1 MTTQMTVVAAGAQ
14 RVRWQE
20 LADYSVAHQSQPRLL
35 PHRPQP
41 RHVLVVDDDA
51 GIRSVVA
58 DAFEMEGYQVVTAR
72 NGAEAL
78 ERVRASRP
86 DAIVVDLMM
95 PIMDGWQF
103 LEACR
108 KDGLCEG
115 TPVVVMSAYRFLAEI
130 SSDLGASACI
140 AKPFDLD
147 VLLGAVERLIH
158 ARA

>member
-1 MTTQMTVVAAGAQ
+1 MTTQMTVVAPAA
-14 RVRWQE
+14 RRARWQD
-20 LADYSVAHQSQPRLL
+20 LADFTAAHQLQPRVL
-35 PHRPQP
+35 PRRPEP

-58 DAFEMEGYQVVTAR
+58 DAFEMEGYRVVTAR

-108 KDGLCEG
+108 KDNLCEG
-115 TPVVVMSAYRFLAEI
+115 TPVVVMSAYRYLAEI

-147 VLLGAVERLIH
+147 VLLGAVQRLIQTH
-158 ARA
+158 A

>member
-1 MTTQMTVVAAGAQ
+1 MTTQLTVVVPAAQ
-14 RVRWQE
+14 RARWQD
-20 LADYSVAHQSQPRLL
+20 LADFTAAHQLQPRVL
-35 PHRPQP
+35 PRRVEP
-41 RHVLVVDDDA
+41 RRVLVVDDDA

-58 DAFEMEGYQVVTAR
+58 DAFEMEGYCVITAR

-108 KDGLCEG
+108 NEALCDG
-115 TPVVVMSAYRFLAEI
+115 TPVVVMSAYRYLGQI
-130 SSDLGASACI
+130 GPDLGASACI

-147 VLLGAVERLIH
+147 VLLGAVERLIQ